1 MTPAELRSF
10 RAKHKLRQEDLA
22 QLLGVTRLTI
32 ARWEVSLRP
41 IPSYLNLAL
50 EGLAL
55 HLPATR
61 KRRAAAPAVR
71 IPTGGER

>member
-1 MTPAELRSF
+1 MTPAELRRF

-22 QLLGVTRLTI
+22 QLLGVTRLTV

-41 IPSYLNLAL
+41 TPPYLSLAL

-55 HLPATR
+55 HLPPTR
-61 KRRAAAPAVR
+61 KRSAAQR
-71 IPTGGER
+71 ISVT